1 MNKISRFAAI
11 IAIGAG
17 LAGCSAAQT
26 GNLLD
31 SRFWAS
37 SPIKGNNLSSDL
49 GIAELVKGNYPMA
62 EARFNQALKRNA
74 KDPHA
79 LLGMAIL
86 YQNTGRTTQARA
98 AYEALLASR
107 PSESV
112 RMVLLNQSD
121 PKSVSEIASVKLA
134 LMESGGLVPQMGG
147 KTAMRG
153 DGGAPMA
160 SPTMPVRSMSGMT
173 PMVGSPMGAQA
184 APGAT
189 TRSLSQGMD
198 SSTAMAGLSGGDAH
212 IVTRF
217 EALRMLLDEG
227 LITPEEY
234 KIRRSKN
241 VGALLPL
248 SSPPAA
254 SGLER
259 ALPPADQIAARLRAI
274 GRALEMRAITITQH
288 SAERSMILDGLMP
301 ADPAV
306 VTNPAIPPKGLMAA
320 ADAVRRLEALK
331 NSGLI
336 GSDEYS
342 KERAAIE
349 SGLQPVAP
357 KMTRSMDGPK
367 DLDKPKGPQA
377 GVHLGSYK
385 SKNAADK
392 GWAQLRRAHKALL
405 SNLQPDV
412 SKVNLGPRK
421 GVFYRLKAGPLA
433 TQGEATSLCRKLKSR
448 RQYCEPSFVDG

>member
-11 IAIGAG
+11 IAVGITLVGCTGAR
-17 LAGCSAAQT
+17 T

-37 SPIKGNNLSSDL
+37 SPIKGNNLSADL

-74 KDPHA
+74 KDSYA

-107 PSESV
+107 PSESI
-112 RMVLLNQSD
+112 RMVLLNQAD

-134 LMESGGLVPQMGG
+134 LMESGGVIPQMGG
-147 KTAMRG
+147 KSPMSAAAGT
-153 DGGAPMA
+153 PMA
-160 SPTMPVRSMSGMT
+160 SPSMAVRAVGGMPAENPAPAMSN
-173 PMVGSPMGAQA
+173 PMGGPIGNQA
-184 APGAT
+184 ALGST
-189 TRSLSQGMD
+189 T
-198 SSTAMAGLSGGDAH
+198 TAGLTGGDSN
-212 IVTRF
+212 IVSRF

-227 LITPEEY
+227 LLTPEEY
-234 KIRRSKN
+234 KVRRSRN

-248 SSPPAA
+248 SSPPSA
-254 SGLER
+254 SGLNR
-259 ALPPADQIAARLRAI
+259 PLPPADQIAARLRAI

-301 ADPAV
+301 ANPAV
-306 VTNPAIPPKGLMAA
+306 LSNPGIPPKGLMAA
-320 ADAVRRLEALK
+320 ADAVRRLESLK

-336 GSDEYS
+336 GSDEYA
-342 KERAAIE
+342 KERASIE
-349 SGLQPVAP
+349 SGLQPMVPKLSTAKKAP
-357 KMTRSMDGPK
+357 EALAKGS
-367 DLDKPKGPQA
+367 GPQA

-392 GWAQLRRAHKALL
+392 GWTQLRRAHRSLL
-405 SNLQPDV
+405 KGLQPDV

-421 GVFYRLKAGPLA
+421 GIFYRLKAGPLKSQNA
-433 TQGEATSLCRKLKSR
+433 ATSLCRKLKR
-448 RQYCEPSFVDG
+448 KRQYCEPSFVDG